1 MTPDILTAKQ
11 GAMRFVPG
19 LPMVFATSDGELLS
33 YGVRPIKQL
42 RAKDGY
48 RRVHVFVE
56 PGVRKTFSVHR
67 LIAMAWC
74 DGYAPG
80 LAVNHK
86 DGVKDNNHASNLEWV
101 TAAENNAHAV
111 TNGLRPRKYS
121 EETIA
126 AIVSLRGGGVRMRVI
141 AAATGASLGFVCDVI
156 NGRARKPPEQ
166 WKAGCNAK

>member
-1 MTPDILTAKQ
+1 MTPDILTAQ
-11 GAMRFVPG
+11 QAMRFVPQFPQ
-19 LPMVFATSDGELLS
+19 LFVTEDGAVLR
-33 YGVRPIKQL
+33 YGVVELKPSYDKY
-42 RAKDGY
+42 GY
-48 RRVHVFVE
+48 LVLHIRL
-56 PGVRKTFSVHR
+56 PGGVRKTPAVHR
-67 LIAMAWC
+67 LVAMAWC

-80 LAVNHK
+80 LMVNHK

-101 TAAENNAHAV
+101 TSAENNAHAV
-111 TNGLRPRKYS
+111 TNGLRRPKYS

-166 WKAGCNAK
+166 WKAGCHAK